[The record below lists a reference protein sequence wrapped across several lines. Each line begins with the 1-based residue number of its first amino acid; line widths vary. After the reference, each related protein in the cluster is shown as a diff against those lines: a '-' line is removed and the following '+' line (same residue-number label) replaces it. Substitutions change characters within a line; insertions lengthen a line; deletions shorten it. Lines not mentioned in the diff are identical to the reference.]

1 MSTSAS
7 GGEIFSAPYVV
18 EHTFRRSL
26 GPVMSRFLTGLR
38 DRRIEGIRTRDGR
51 VMDPPREYDPESGE
65 EITTGAAG
73 SPGICVQYPT
83 RWKLR
88 RYQGSGQ

>member
-7 GGEIFSAPYVV
+7 GGEVFAAPYVV

-38 DRRIEGIRTRDGR
+38 DRRIEGIRTTVSLHRR
-51 VMDPPREYDPESGE
+51 IVEDPA
-65 EITTGAAG
+65 EIRPALERAADSAVPALVNVHIAEQMRMSSVYG
-73 SPGICVQYPT
+73 F
-83 RWKLR
+83 
-88 RYQGSGQ
+88 